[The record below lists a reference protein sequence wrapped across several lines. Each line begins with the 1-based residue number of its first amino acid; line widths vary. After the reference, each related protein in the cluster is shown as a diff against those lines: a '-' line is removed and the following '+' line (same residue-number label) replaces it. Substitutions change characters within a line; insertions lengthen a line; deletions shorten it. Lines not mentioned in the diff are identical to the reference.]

1 MSRKPTAVSLDAPP
15 PKAEETKDKTA
26 KPASSE
32 KRKPQSR
39 KPRAMKAPDP
49 GLADAFPDETVIQP
63 VSRTHTH
70 LPGFTSGS
78 RWVKLVAG
86 SLATLVML
94 GLGLWFTE
102 VVEALFARH
111 VWLGWGASALL
122 TLAVVGI
129 LAILVR
135 EIVALWQLR
144 ALTRLRE
151 QVAFQLEG
159 DAKPDPKLI
168 DRIVG
173 LYEDRPDMG
182 WHISELAGHG
192 DDVMDTRD
200 RLLLAERYL
209 MLPLDEEAK
218 QIVAKAARRVSVVTA
233 VNPAASLDV
242 VFVAWQV
249 LAMLRKLTALY
260 GSRPGSLGTLRLARM
275 VGSHLAVTGGLALSD
290 TLLQQFIGK
299 GLAGRLSAKLGEG
312 TINGILTARIGIAA
326 MDLCRPM
333 PFHTSTRPGLKEFI
347 GVIAG
352 TIGNGR
358 GGNGS
363 GSHGKDDSNQDTASP

>member
-1 MSRKPTAVSLDAPP
+1 MSRKPTAVSLEAPE
-15 PKAEETKDKTA
+15 PKAEKAKDRTA
-26 KPASSE
+26 KPAASE
-32 KRKPQSR
+32 KPKSQSR
-39 KPRAMKAPDP
+39 KPRAMKAPEA
-49 GLADAFPDETVIQP
+49 GLADAFPDETVLEAA
-63 VSRTHTH
+63 SRTHTH
-70 LPGFTSGS
+70 LPGFSSGS
-78 RWVKLVAG
+78 KWIKLVAG
-86 SLATLVML
+86 SLAALVML
-94 GLGLWFTE
+94 GLGLWFTQL
-102 VVEALFARH
+102 VENLFARNA
-111 VWLGWGASALL
+111 WLGWGASALL
-122 TLAVVGI
+122 LLAVVGI
-129 LAILVR
+129 VAIIIR
-135 EIVALWQLR
+135 ELVALWQLR

-173 LYEDRPDMG
+173 LYEERPDMR
-182 WHISELAGHG
+182 WHISGLAGHA
-192 DDVMDTRD
+192 DDVMDVPD

-209 MLPLDEEAK
+209 MSPLDEEAK

-233 VNPAASLDV
+233 INPAASLDV

-333 PFHTSTRPGLKEFI
+333 PFQTATRPGLKEFL

-352 TIGNGR
+352 SVGNGKQ
-358 GGNGS
+358 GGDQ
-363 GSHGKDDSNQDTASP
+363 DDPSP